1 MSKVRKTVTLV
12 LVSTVASLLAGIAIA
27 SYLTVP
33 NIPLISEG
41 DRLLVFDPEIGA
53 RANPSSHAR
62 RIYPAVRDRQTFAFD
77 IYTDDRGA
85 RVDGPGQLSPQRVD
99 VLAIGDSFTWGYALP
114 NEDTYA
120 RHLAR
125 ELDTTVS
132 NFAMAAYGTTQSL
145 QILRRNSDLAPKLI
159 VYGIIAHHF
168 ERNVMPCLP
177 SYYPFCFSASHVTW
191 NDAGEPSIAPPSS
204 DGVRRFQQHLAG
216 DFTNPVTWLSHGID
230 VIRGRIEYGR
240 AAYSTPDDEK
250 KKEEALAFLLREM
263 ERSASAMGAKLL
275 VVYLPTNYYSAPQ
288 GLQRVIGDIRLLD
301 LTEAFQRERDRG
313 TNLYIVGDGHPNQ
326 AAHELISREVAKYV
340 RENGLLEVT
349 ASR

>member
-1 MSKVRKTVTLV
+1 MTKVRKTVALV
-12 LVSTVASLLAGIAIA
+12 LVSTAVSLLAGIAIA

-33 NIPLISEG
+33 RIPLLSEG
-41 DRLLVFDPEIGA
+41 DMLLVFDPEIGA
-53 RANPSSHAR
+53 RANPSSHAK
-62 RIYPAVRDRQTFAFD
+62 RIYPAVRDRKTFAFD

-85 RVDGPGQLSPQRVD
+85 RVDGPGQRSPAQVD
-99 VLAIGDSFTWGYALP
+99 VMVLGDSFTWGYALA
-114 NEDTYA
+114 NEETWA
-120 RHLAR
+120 RHLSR
-125 ELDTTVS
+125 ELEASVS

-145 QILRRNSDLAPKLI
+145 QILRRNGDLAPKLI

-177 SYYPFCFSASHVTW
+177 SYYPFCFSASHVVW
-191 NDAGEPSIAPPSS
+191 NDAGKPSIAPPSS
-204 DGVRRFQQHLAG
+204 DGVRRFQQHLSG

-240 AAYSTPDDEK
+240 AAYSTPDDDA

-263 ERSASAMGAKLL
+263 ERSASEIGAKLL

-301 LTEAFQRERDRG
+301 LTEAFQRERDKG
-313 TNLYIVGDGHPNQ
+313 ANLYIVGDGHPNQ
-326 AAHELISREVAKYV
+326 DAHKLISREIAKYV
-340 RENGLLEVT
+340 RDNGLL
-349 ASR
+349 